1 MTRNPEDRPSATT
14 MLQHGFIRASAQSN
28 QNCWIISNP
37 PSRETS
43 NSNRYPH
50 SQNGKRGMNY
60 NTHTQN
66 GTQSLPQTPKRVG
79 RSLNTVVD
87 TNAFQNSFMTAINLY
102 DQNNYTVK
110 NNGVGAKYS
119 GVGGPVIEIRLQ
131 LESEVGIPFFFFFQ
145 HNVIRSDSP

>member
-14 MLQHGFIRASAQSN
+14 MLQHQFIRASAQSN

-60 NTHTQN
+60 NTHTQS

-79 RSLNTVVD
+79 RSLNTDVD
-87 TNAFQNSFMTAINLY
+87 TNAFQNSFIQAINLY
-102 DQNNYTVK
+102 NQNSSNTYTAK

-131 LESEVGIPFFFFFQ
+131 LESEVGIRFIFLS
-145 HNVIRSDSP
+145 HTI